1 MASRRLGW
9 VSFCAGSQYIWYDSR
24 FDLVQERF
32 DSNDVQIEDY
42 PPRNTIVVVPEKMQK
57 YYADT
62 KVPTDTYP
70 WQG

>member
-1 MASRRLGW
+1 MTADSI
-9 VSFCAGSQYIWYDSR
+9 GSII
-24 FDLVQERF
+24 
-32 DSNDVQIEDY
+32 DSNDAQIEDY
-42 PPRNTIVVVPEKMQK
+42 PPGNTIVVVPEKMQK

>member
-1 MASRRLGW
+1 MTADSI
-9 VSFCAGSQYIWYDSR
+9 GSII
-24 FDLVQERF
+24 
-32 DSNDVQIEDY
+32 DSNDVQIEAY
-42 PPRNTIVVVPEKMQK
+42 PPGNTIVVVPEKMQK